1 MARTSKICPYTKVLG
16 DSIDRETTSSIDTDQ
31 IIQKITGQ
39 IAAYLRTNPEKA
51 EETVAVLKDVFN
63 LTSKNFNE

>member
-1 MARTSKICPYTKVLG
+1 MDNEITSLV
-16 DSIDRETTSSIDTDQ
+16 DTDQ

-51 EETVAVLKDVFN
+51 EETVAVLKNVFD
-63 LTSKNFNE
+63 LAPENFNE

>member
-1 MARTSKICPYTKVLG
+1 MAFKEKIILG
-16 DSIDRETTSSIDTDQ
+16 DSIDKEITPSTDTDQ
-31 IIQKITGQ
+31 IIQKITGK

-63 LTSKNFNE
+63 LTSENFNE

>member
-1 MARTSKICPYTKVLG
+1 VPTLKAFKEKIVLSDNMDNEITSLV
-16 DSIDRETTSSIDTDQ
+16 DTDQ

-51 EETVAVLKDVFN
+51 EETVAVLKNVFD
-63 LTSKNFNE
+63 LAPENFNE